1 MLVDFHP
8 SLPRVNARAF
18 VECVCYAMQCPC
30 AYYACSHAIGTFLH
44 RSPLTTM
51 IGAYALLA
59 KGKTAMM
66 LVQDPTVAA
75 AAMLQ

>member
-1 MLVDFHP
+1 
-8 SLPRVNARAF
+8 
-18 VECVCYAMQCPC
+18 
-30 AYYACSHAIGTFLH
+30 
-44 RSPLTTM
+44 M